1 MFFYSPIEPMYYI
14 LPGVGLIV
22 GLLGTLVGGG
32 GGFVF
37 LPVLV
42 LALGVPTHTAVIT
55 SLVATL
61 PVGVIGSFVHYK
73 KGNVNVR
80 LAFLFAA
87 SGLFGAFA
95 GVALANQF
103 SDEGLQ
109 SVFGIYSI
117 LMGIYI
123 YFNTQS
129 QNLFTLTE
137 PVSVLPIDRKA
148 IIKSSIFG
156 FSAGTVTGAFGTSGA
171 APLLAG
177 LFSMKASIKVVV
189 GTSLLVV
196 ASNTLFAIGS
206 HFLVGNIDLTLV
218 IFLTSGSAIGAS
230 IGPLLLSRIDTIRS
244 EGNIR
249 YVFAVIMVLL
259 GITMIWK

>member
-1 MFFYSPIEPMYYI
+1 MFYSPIEPLYYI
-14 LPGVGLIV
+14 LPVIGLIV

-61 PVGVIGSFVHYK
+61 PVGVIGSIGHYR

-80 LAFLFAA
+80 LAAMFAVA
-87 SGLFGAFA
+87 GLFGAFA

-103 SDEGLQ
+103 SDDGLQ
-109 SVFGIYSI
+109 KVFGIYSI

-123 YFNTQS
+123 FFNTQS
-129 QNLFTLTE
+129 MDLLTTNLEGAIPL
-137 PVSVLPIDRKA
+137 INRKA
-148 IIKSSIFG
+148 VLKSSFFG
-156 FSAGTVTGAFGTSGA
+156 FSAGTITGAFGTSGA

-177 LFSMKASIKVVV
+177 LFSMKASLKIVV
-189 GTSLLVV
+189 GTSLLIV
-196 ASNTLFAIGS
+196 ASNTIFAIGS
-206 HFLVGNIDLTLV
+206 HFLVGRMDLTLV
-218 IFLTSGSAIGAS
+218 IFLTVGSAIGAS
-230 IGPLLLSRIDTIRS
+230 IGPLLLSKIDTVKS
-244 EGNIR
+244 EGNVR
-249 YVFAVIMVLL
+249 YLFAVIMALL
-259 GITMIWK
+259 GVVMIWG